1 MIFLILVYFLYSG
14 ILMYVGMY
22 EFKKMFIKEK
32 LPIFTVIIANT
43 TLIGLI
49 VFKLNDIMKEYSLW
63 FCIF

>member
-1 MIFLILVYFLYSG
+1 
-14 ILMYVGMY
+14 MYVGMY

-49 VFKLNDIMKEYSLW
+49 VFKLNDIMKEYSSW